1 MAKSKGIRQALE
13 GDITGLSFKTTKAK
27 PTSSFPVTSYRL
39 PTALAEAVKQIAADL
54 GITERTVKLHRTAI
68 STKLQVRSVAA
79 LTRLAQAAGLFDG
92 SPTPFPKG

>member
-1 MAKSKGIRQALE
+1 MAKSKGVRQALE

-54 GITERTVKLHRTAI
+54 GVSPAEVARVLMERGLRDYKSGDLVLHPKP
-68 STKLQVRSVAA
+68 TKYSLE
-79 LTRLAQAAGLFDG
+79 
-92 SPTPFPKG
+92 